1 MVASSRISISV
12 RVQLLWM
19 DFSVARAY
27 FEQHV
32 LPELRETL
40 RDKYSCELFSIE
52 IERENPHNRIVHY
65 EVDVFEHFSEPRSTV
80 ARRRTVYSLPQT
92 RVLKHADAHERAIS
106 NEEKLRVLGEAVERT
121 KRRVFSSFNDKPAK
135 TCFDFW
141 NSIEW
146 WKERVNAY
154 WFEHTFRTNSRRVAH
169 LLNQLARV
177 LRQYYRLDT
186 EEAVCVL
193 NALSKDQIDL
203 IDSVFVEPTNGS
215 LLPSHLSTIF
225 MHNKQQTGLNMKHEA
240 NKQFV
245 LSAKYLQSER
255 EFDPKI
261 YLKKCTSCVKRDIFE
276 LMVRVFLNDHNGG
289 DSSVE
294 DEAAAENVAERS
306 SFIFCL
312 CNSCDYMRKIA
323 NAWRYYDCGEEVWIR
338 FEFSRKMYQTV
349 CEILER
355 ETQQKKMQLVYSS
368 DKNEFLVKELFIN
381 NFVNYYAFYENGQH
395 PLIISQCFGNMRNTV
410 TILYIF
416 AVINWVMI
424 EDARRLNRNNSISLN
439 QQSLCKSMNNPLYSI
454 FSENCISRMRAE
466 TVRRYTPENAAYINR
481 GLGIVPNTGVNAFN
495 ISHKIVDE
503 K

>member
-1 MVASSRISISV
+1 MTTTRITISA

-19 DFSVARAY
+19 DFSAARAY
-27 FEQHV
+27 FKRHV
-32 LPELRETL
+32 LPVLQQTVGE
-40 RDKYSCELFSIE
+40 KFSCQLLSVE
-52 IERENPHNRIVHY
+52 IERENPHNRVAYYDVEITPFFSQPTTDITTTPSYTMPQIVTLTS
-65 EVDVFEHFSEPRSTV
+65 DEPVCSIT
-80 ARRRTVYSLPQT
+80 
-92 RVLKHADAHERAIS
+92 
-106 NEEKLRVLGEAVERT
+106 NEEKIKILTDAVENT
-121 KRRVFSSFNDKPAK
+121 KDGTFSSPKKPNY

-141 NSIEW
+141 ESIEW
-146 WKERVNAY
+146 WKERVCAY
-154 WFEHTFRTNSRRVAH
+154 WFEHPFRSNARRVAH

-177 LRQYYRLDT
+177 LRQNYRLKT
-186 EEAVCVL
+186 EEMLLVL
-193 NALSKDQIDL
+193 NALGDKQIDL
-203 IDSVFVEPTNGS
+203 IDSVFVEPMNGS

-245 LSAKYLQSER
+245 LSTKYLQSER

-276 LMVRVFLNDHNGG
+276 LMIRVSLSDHNGG
-289 DSSVE
+289 CSASSTST
-294 DEAAAENVAERS
+294 DKSAERS
-306 SFIFCL
+306 TFIFCL
-312 CNSCDYMRKIA
+312 CASCDCLRKIS
-323 NAWRYYDCGEEVWIR
+323 NAWRYYDCDDEVWVR
-338 FEFSRKMYQTV
+338 FEFSRKIYQTV
-349 CEILER
+349 CEIVER

-368 DKNEFLVKELFIN
+368 DKNEFSVKDLFVN

-454 FSENCISRMRAE
+454 FSENCISRLRAE

-495 ISHKIVDE
+495 VSHRIVH
-503 K
+503 